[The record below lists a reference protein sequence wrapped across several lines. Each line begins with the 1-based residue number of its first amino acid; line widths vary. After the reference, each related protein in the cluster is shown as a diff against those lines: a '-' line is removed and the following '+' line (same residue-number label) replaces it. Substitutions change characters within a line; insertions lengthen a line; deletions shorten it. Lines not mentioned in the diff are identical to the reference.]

1 MKIEELV
8 IGIRHNLV
16 GNNYMDENIDEI
28 YKVEEEPERA
38 KSLIEKLDDLINEI
52 L

>member
-1 MKIEELV
+1 
-8 IGIRHNLV
+8 
-16 GNNYMDENIDEI
+16 MDENIDEI